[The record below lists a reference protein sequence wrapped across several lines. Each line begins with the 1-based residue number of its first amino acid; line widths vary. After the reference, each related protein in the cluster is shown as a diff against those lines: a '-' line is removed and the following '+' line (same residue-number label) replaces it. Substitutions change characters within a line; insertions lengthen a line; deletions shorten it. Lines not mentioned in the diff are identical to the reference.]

1 MTLLGMFQPW
11 DVPSVLSTG
20 STGTRVLEG
29 WVPLVV
35 GTPGKSWQK
44 PQVIL
49 GNLLQSLPAPFHQ
62 AETLRSATKEV
73 SIISSVLI
81 WGSSQSWA
89 TGEWGLR
96 FIGPSHGKGN

>member
-11 DVPSVLSTG
+11 NVPSVLSTE
-20 STGTRVLEG
+20 STGTRVLED

-44 PQVIL
+44 KPQVTL

-73 SIISSVLI
+73 SIIFFSAHL
-81 WGSSQSWA
+81 
-89 TGEWGLR
+89 GL
-96 FIGPSHGKGN
+96 

>member
-89 TGEWGLR
+89 TGGMGLEVYWA
-96 FIGPSHGKGN
+96 